1 MLAIQSTFDKQVQ
14 ALLARLQDAEYQEH
28 DLLTRLEICIKAC
41 EESLLE
47 LRQWVT
53 DNSFPDQ
60 ASEIYFFKR
69 VKPVIMARYIYYY
82 KIYRLHI
89 GYFHGNGWLR
99 KERLHLVI
107 REIGCFLADNKA
119 FCEYYRTGNVHND
132 ELYFLRGRYD
142 WKICPDTNH
151 FDMVFS
157 TSADGKLAELLAQ
170 ELFLKYVEQ
179 LLNPPADEEKDDAA
193 TPASSSL
200 QCTATITEIVELG
213 YALHASGFFNNGKAT
228 IKEIMNFLEE
238 VLKVDLGK
246 YYDTFLQIRERKK
259 NVTKFLDRLKAAL
272 LQAIDRLSTWQLI
285 IISTSLVKSM
295 E

>member
-151 FDMVFS
+151 FDLVFS

-179 LLNPPADEEKDDAA
+179 LLNPPDPGSQEKNNTA
-193 TPASSSL
+193 PRASASL
-200 QCTATITEIVELG
+200 QCTATVTDIVELG
-213 YALHASGFFNNGKAT
+213 YALHASGFFNNGKAS
-228 IKEIMNFLEE
+228 IKEVMNFLEQA
-238 VLKVDLGK
+238 LKVDLRK
-246 YYDTFLQIRERKK
+246 YYHTFLQIRERK
-259 NVTKFLDRLKAAL
+259 NVITKFLDKLKDSL
-272 LQAIDRLSTWQLI
+272 LRY
-285 IISTSLVKSM
+285 IS
-295 E
+295 EGDE